1 MYSSILVFAAK
12 ELNLIEVEKHAV
24 MNAYIIANR
33 EEILSKSIVNHLMFN
48 VNYSGTP
55 NNLQV
60 LTNQDWEWEDLKL
73 DEMLYHS
80 RHCVAASPYYSP

>member
-1 MYSSILVFAAK
+1 MYSFILVFAAK
-12 ELNLIEVEKHAV
+12 ELNLIEVEKCAV
-24 MNAYIIANR
+24 VDAYIIANR
-33 EEILSKSIVNHLMFN
+33 EEILSEYCKSLMFN
-48 VNYSGTP
+48 VNYSGTT

-60 LTNQDWEWEDLKL
+60 LTHQEWEWEVLKH